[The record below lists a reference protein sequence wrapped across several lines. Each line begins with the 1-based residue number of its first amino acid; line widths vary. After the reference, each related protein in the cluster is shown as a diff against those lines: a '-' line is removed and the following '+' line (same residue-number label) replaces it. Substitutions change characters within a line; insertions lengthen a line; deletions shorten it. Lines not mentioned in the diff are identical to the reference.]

1 MSENKQDI
9 LNRSMPAAYKVKLGS
24 TLDEIIA
31 AYNDLATK
39 YNATLAKLDLDT
51 GVAGTDYA
59 ALGAV
64 TSTALKDLNSR

>member
-1 MSENKQDI
+1 MAENKQDI

-24 TLDEIIA
+24 TLDEVIA
-31 AYNDLATK
+31 AYNSLVTK

-64 TSTALKDLNSR
+64 TSAALKDLNSR

>member
-1 MSENKQDI
+1 MAENKQDI

-24 TLDEIIA
+24 TLDELIA
-31 AYNDLATK
+31 AHNDLATK
-39 YNATLAKLDLDT
+39 YNATLAKLDLD
-51 GVAGTDYA
+51 GTVTDTNYA